1 MDILLNLKGLYHKV
15 KKSNCNF
22 KINQERLKQ
31 SISTIPDWQKSLI
44 EREFTYF
51 NHLKNNNM
59 CNGVK
64 KSEKIKNAI
73 QAQYQI

>member
-51 NHLKNNNM
+51 NHLK
-59 CNGVK
+59 
-64 KSEKIKNAI
+64 KNRAL
-73 QAQYQI
+73 QNQNSTPTLLQTQYKT